1 MTGHTAE
8 ENDPMAVP
16 TTTFDALP
24 ISQRALAQARPE
36 PTRAEQPL
44 EFIAVYDTY
53 VDFVY
58 RSVRR
63 LGVDT
68 PSVDDVVQEIFLVVH
83 RRLPEFEG
91 RSSIKTWVFG
101 IALRVV
107 RDHRRTIRRKR
118 LGADA
123 RADGAELDRL
133 ADEGVG
139 AFDALARAE
148 AAKLLEGLLDGLD
161 DEKREVFVLSELEGM
176 SVPEISEIT
185 GVNSNTIHSRLRA
198 ARKAFEEGV
207 TRLRARMAFREGRR

>member
-1 MTGHTAE
+1 
-8 ENDPMAVP
+8 MAVP
-16 TTTFDALP
+16 TTTFEAL
-24 ISQRALAQARPE
+24 QAAQHAPAR
-36 PTRAEQPL
+36 TRL
-44 EFIAVYDTY
+44 EFIDVYDTY

-63 LGVDT
+63 LGVDG

-83 RRLPEFEG
+83 RRLGEFEG
-91 RSSIKTWVFG
+91 RSSVKTWVFG

-133 ADEGVG
+133 PADGV
-139 AFDALARAE
+139 APFDALARAE
-148 AAKLLEGLLDGLD
+148 AAKLLEGLLESLD
-161 DEKREVFVLSELEGM
+161 DEKREVFVLAELEGM

-185 GVNSNTIHSRLRA
+185 GVNGNTIHSRLRA
-198 ARKAFEEGV
+198 ARRTFEEGV
-207 TRLRARMAFREGRR
+207 TRLRARMAFKEGRR

>member
-1 MTGHTAE
+1 
-8 ENDPMAVP
+8 MAVP
-16 TTTFDALP
+16 TTFEAV
-24 ISQRALAQARPE
+24 QVQAARA
-36 PTRAEQPL
+36 PTHTRFEFAE
-44 EFIAVYDTY
+44 VYDAH

-63 LGVDT
+63 LGVDAS
-68 PSVDDVVQEIFLVVH
+68 SVDDVVQELFLVVH

-123 RADGAELDRL
+123 RADSTELDRL
-133 ADEGVG
+133 ADEGL
-139 AFDALARAE
+139 APFEALARAE
-148 AAKLLEGLLDGLD
+148 AAKVLEGLLDSLD
-161 DEKREVFVLSELEGM
+161 DEKREVFVLAELEGM

-185 GVNSNTIHSRLRA
+185 GVNTNTIHSRLRV
-198 ARKAFEEGV
+198 ARRTFEEGIA
-207 TRLRARMAFREGRR
+207 RLRARMAFREGKR

>member
-1 MTGHTAE
+1 
-8 ENDPMAVP
+8 MAVP
-16 TTTFDALP
+16 TTFESMQIAAAAP
-24 ISQRALAQARPE
+24 ARP
-36 PTRAEQPL
+36 RL
-44 EFIAVYDTY
+44 EFVEVYDAY

-68 PSVDDVVQEIFLVVH
+68 ASADDVVQEIFLVVH
-83 RRLPEFEG
+83 RRLAEFEG

-123 RADGAELDRL
+123 RADGSELDRL
-133 ADEGVG
+133 ADEGV
-139 AFDALARAE
+139 APFEALARAE
-148 AAKLLEGLLDGLD
+148 AAKILEGLLDALD
-161 DEKREVFVLSELEGM
+161 DEKREVFVLAELEGM

-185 GVNSNTIHSRLRA
+185 GVNTNTIHSRLRA
-198 ARKAFEEGV
+198 ARRTFEESV
-207 TRLRARMAFREGRR
+207 TRMRARMAFREGKR

>member
-1 MTGHTAE
+1 
-8 ENDPMAVP
+8 MAVP
-16 TTTFDALP
+16 TTFEAMQVAAP
-24 ISQRALAQARPE
+24 AA
-36 PTRAEQPL
+36 TRGHV
-44 EFIAVYDTY
+44 EFASVYDSY
-53 VDFVY
+53 VEFVY

-63 LGVDT
+63 LGVDSA
-68 PSVDDVVQEIFLVVH
+68 SVDDVVQEIFLVVH
-83 RRLPEFEG
+83 RRLGEFEG

-133 ADEGVG
+133 ADQGLAPFE
-139 AFDALARAE
+139 ALARAE
-148 AAKLLEGLLDGLD
+148 AAKLLEGLLDAMD
-161 DEKREVFVLSELEGM
+161 DEKREVFVLAELEDM

-198 ARKAFEEGV
+198 ARRLFEEGV